1 MSKEESFTNF
11 RDDHNIRSQSNKDM
25 LYFLGDHKKS
35 LKDDKKNTRFLF
47 DDIVNFFYEKLKI
60 KEDNKYIKPT
70 NVTFHKVFGWVFYGE
85 KSKSYLGKCS
95 INGNVNI
102 QIGNSTYASGTF
114 DVNGNANLNIGSF
127 TSIANGVEFFTSN
140 INHPL
145 SYVTTFNLHSNSR
158 LVEDKI
164 NLNLPNFNNEIINLE
179 NKNSITIGNDVWIGR
194 DAMIM
199 PGVIIPDGCVIGS
212 KSLVTKNLEPYG
224 IYVGTPA
231 KLVRFRFDQNKIK
244 ELLEINWWDWPF
256 EKIKKNKYFFDTDLS
271 NYKGNLKNL
280 IV

>member
-1 MSKEESFTNF
+1 MSKEESFINF
-11 RDDHNIRSQSNKDM
+11 RDDHSIRSQSNKDM
-25 LYFLGDHKKS
+25 LYFFGNSKQS
-35 LKDDKKNTRFLF
+35 LKNDEKNTRLLF
-47 DDIVNFFYEKLKI
+47 NNIFNFFNNKLKI

-70 NVTFHKVFGWVFYGE
+70 NVKFHKVFGWVLYGE

-95 INGNVNI
+95 INANVNI
-102 QIGNSTYASGTF
+102 QIGNSTYVSGTC
-114 DVNGNANLNIGSF
+114 DVNGSENLNIGSF

-164 NLNLPNFNNEIINLE
+164 NVDLPNFNNEILNLQ
-179 NKNSITIGNDVWIGR
+179 KKKSISIGNDVWIGR

-199 PGVIIPDGCVIGS
+199 PGVVIPDGCVVGA
-212 KSLVTKNLEPYG
+212 KSVVTKNLEPFG

-231 KLVRFRFDQNKIK
+231 KLVRFRFNQNKIK
-244 ELLEINWWDWPF
+244 ELMEVNWWNWSF
-256 EKIKKNKYFFDTDLS
+256 EKIKENKSFFDTDLS

-280 IV
+280 IG